1 MKYTTLVLMTFGLL
15 NIVACDTQQ
24 TAQQHKIESRTMII
38 GGVPAHDKD
47 YKVDKLENT
56 QEKQK

>member
-24 TAQQHKIESRTMII
+24 TAQQHKTESRTMFI

>member
-24 TAQQHKIESRTMII
+24 TTQQHKTESRTMII

-47 YKVDKLENT
+47 YKVDKSENT
-56 QEKQK
+56 Q